1 MRAVCEKC
9 GAAQPP
15 DWKAG
20 DLCSACGAAV
30 RRDVRCFWCAKWTP
44 FAKFCRSCGAET
56 VEETLYGA
64 ARMLKDAGTDRFSVP
79 KMLRELPA
87 DQVENFTRIYQRHA
101 ATVARHVDDL
111 RFLERFLFHRHWSDA
126 LEDEMIPQLPLGEPA
141 LKALI
146 LPPLAP
152 GNDLQTVKTIH
163 AATPLARTKLL
174 AALARVRLDDWDA
187 VKEAS
192 RALHS
197 EELCPEAALVLT
209 GWRLHAAGRA
219 LYDDHIPEWLEASP
233 HRLEAGVRLGL
244 LGKGDPD
251 LLREALDSQDP
262 ETAFSAALALGE
274 TGRLTTALGGDE
286 LQKAAAGKRL
296 AELGH
301 TGPLDQAVTQGSLD
315 VQHEILYSLV
325 RQKRAVPE
333 LRPTLFRL
341 VDTMRFEDEASV
353 KQRIFVEG
361 DRVRWEI
368 RGYALRLLCRAC
380 PPSDALRIAQAGMG
394 EREIFRSLLVAEA
407 GLPTDSVGEVLA
419 HMVETGKLK
428 HDHYGLDDALKRGA
442 VPAGFVIQQFPRAT
456 PEMQVELARLAE
468 DQLRVADDEPLHR
481 FLMNVVFGPY
491 PGGIRAAAWWAL
503 HRGYRHAGEHRGEGP
518 FRLEKEGIER
528 FFGSV
533 ATFLPKLA
541 AVLRDPPTLKEVG
554 LYEFLANLFSSATA
568 EGAGAIAREEAA
580 AHDLVR
586 AILEAVRGDYWSSL
600 VDGMI
605 QFLGHIA
612 IHPRW
617 RDEAIT
623 GIEAL
628 GKKGNYHW
636 EKTLRTLRLSAHGL
650 PDEPTWRTLPD
661 DFVPSRF
668 EAATP
673 ETRRQLFRVAEEQ
686 LIHRKPEPVAR
697 FLLEVA
703 LGPYDPPTRIEAMDL
718 FEERAPRELRSFK
731 MTPELLPK
739 VTSILRE
746 PALRKDRHFLELLRE
761 LLRDFKGPADEPF
774 ALALL
779 EVAADQGEGGTYYN
793 LRMDAIRLLGHVG
806 GASVIPGLRRLRDT
820 KGFDLV
826 SECERVLGKLAPPM
840 PEPPPRSPEIVAA
853 APPVENPWIAKQQ
866 EAERLGKELQEA
878 ALKISFGTGSPEE
891 KTREIMRLQEV
902 FQAKIKSL
910 YGA

>member
-20 DLCSACGAAV
+20 DLCGACGAAV

-44 FAKFCRSCGAET
+44 FARFCRSCGAET
-56 VEETLYGA
+56 VEATLYGA
-64 ARMLKDAGTDRFSVP
+64 TRMLKDAGTDRFSVP
-79 KMLRELPA
+79 KMLREMDP
-87 DQVENFTRIYQRHA
+87 DQRENFTRIYQRHA

-111 RFLERFLFHRHWSDA
+111 RFLERFLFHKHWSDA

-141 LKALI
+141 LKSLT

-152 GNDLQTVKTIH
+152 GDDLQTVKAIH
-163 AATPLARTKLL
+163 AATPLGPTKAL
-174 AALARVRLDDWDA
+174 AALARVRLDDWEA

-197 EELCPEAALVLT
+197 QELCPEAALVLT
-209 GWRLHAAGRA
+209 GWRLHAVGRA
-219 LYDDHIPEWLEASP
+219 FHHDEHVPGWLEASP

-251 LLREALDSQDP
+251 LLREALDSSDP
-262 ETAFSAALALGE
+262 ETAFTAALALGE
-274 TGRLTTALGGDE
+274 TERLTAALGGDE

-353 KQRIFVEG
+353 RKHTFFG
-361 DRVRWEI
+361 DDRARWEI
-368 RGYALRLLCRAC
+368 REFALRLLCRAC
-380 PPSDALRIAQAGMG
+380 PPADALRIARAAMG
-394 EREIFRSLLVAEA
+394 ERETFRSLLVDDAE
-407 GLPTDSVGEVLA
+407 LPPESVGEVLA
-419 HMVETGKLK
+419 HMVETGKFK
-428 HDHYGLDDALKRGA
+428 HDHYGLSDALKRGA
-442 VPAGFVIQQFPRAT
+442 VPAGFAIAQFPGAA
-456 PEMQVELARLAE
+456 PEMHRELVRLAE
-468 DQLRVADDEPLHR
+468 DQLRIADDEPLHR
-481 FLMNVVFGPY
+481 FLMNVVFGPW
-491 PGGIRAAAWWAL
+491 PGETRAAAWWAL
-503 HRGYRHAGEHRGEGP
+503 HRGYRHAGEYRGEGP
-518 FRLEKEGIER
+518 FRLEKEGIDR
-528 FFGSV
+528 FFGSIGG
-533 ATFLPKLA
+533 FLPRLA

-580 AHDLVR
+580 AHEVVR
-586 AILEAVRGDYWSSL
+586 AILEAVRGDYWASL

-605 QFLGHIA
+605 QFLGRIGT
-612 IHPRW
+612 HPRW
-617 RDEAIT
+617 RDEAI
-623 GIEAL
+623 GSLEAL

-650 PDEPTWRTLPD
+650 PDEPEWRTLPD

-668 EAATP
+668 EAASP
-673 ETRRQLFRVAEEQ
+673 ETRRQLLRVAEEQ

-718 FEERAPRELRSFK
+718 FQERAPRELRSLK

-779 EVAADQGEGGTYYN
+779 EVAADQGEGGSYYN

-806 GASVIPGLRRLRDT
+806 GKTVIPGLRKLRDT
-820 KGFDLV
+820 KGFDLA
-826 SECERVLGKLAPPM
+826 SECERVLDKLAPPM
-840 PEPPPRSPEIVAA
+840 PEPPPPPEIVAA
-853 APPVENPWIAKQQ
+853 PPPVQNPWIAKQQ

-878 ALKISFGTGSPEE
+878 AMRISFGTGSPEE
-891 KTREIMRLQEV
+891 KTSEIMRLQEA

-910 YGA
+910 YGT